1 MLAEQIKMRDFR
13 EASCVQISYWERCL
27 QATDVGVAVDVPDGR
42 LQPLGSL

>member
-13 EASCVQISYWERCL
+13 EASCVQISHRERRL
-27 QATDVGVAVDVPDGR
+27 QATDVRVAVDGPDGR